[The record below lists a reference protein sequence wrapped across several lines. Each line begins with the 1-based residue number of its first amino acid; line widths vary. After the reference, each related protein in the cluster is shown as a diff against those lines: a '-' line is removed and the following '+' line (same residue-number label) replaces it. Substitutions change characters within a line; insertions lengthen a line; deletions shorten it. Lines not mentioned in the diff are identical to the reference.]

1 MTVRITRIA
10 AAVAGLMASAALV
23 GCTPDGESGSDES
36 SFEGVAGSS
45 TLKDVLDEGKLLVGD
60 CLSFAPFGFK
70 DEAGEPDGYDV
81 DIAKLLAED
90 LGVDL
95 EVVDTTSANRIPNL
109 QTDKVDVVFCN
120 FTRNGERNREID
132 FTDPYV
138 VASQALLVQKGSGI
152 SNVEDLPGKTVAT
165 VKGST
170 NADVLDDLGI
180 DVQTDEYDTS
190 QAAILAVKQGQADT
204 MIEDSNFLAYQA
216 KLNPNLE
223 VTSDALVP
231 LEYNAFGVKQGD
243 QVWTN
248 YLNQF
253 LFRLNASGENKRLY
267 NEWFGVDPTYPLNPQ
282 Y

>member
-1 MTVRITRIA
+1 MKQRKTRIA
-10 AAVAGLMASAALV
+10 SVAVGVLATLSLM
-23 GCTPDGESGSDES
+23 GCTPGSAGDSSNGSFES
-36 SFEGVAGSS
+36 SAS
-45 TLKDVLDEGKLLVGD
+45 TSALSTVLERGTVRVGD

-70 DEAGEPDGYDV
+70 DDSGEPDGYDV
-81 DIAKLLAED
+81 DIAKRLAED
-90 LGVDL
+90 LGVKL

-120 FTRNGERNREID
+120 FTRNGERAREID

-138 VASQALLVQKGSGI
+138 VASQALLVNKDSGI
-152 SNVEDLPGKTVAT
+152 SSAKDLPGKTVAT

-170 NADVLDDLGI
+170 NADVLKDLGI
-180 DVQTDEYDTS
+180 DVKTDEYDTS

-216 KLNPNLE
+216 KLNPSLE

-243 QVWTN
+243 QVWVN

-267 NEWFGVDPTYPLNPQ
+267 NEWFGVDPTYPLNGA
-282 Y
+282 